1 MIKITNL
8 KEIDQI
14 QPLMLK
20 AYIAK
25 KMTAMMQEYQ
35 VDNLDDIGCF
45 IVLEPEE
52 FTDFPIGEMEFVEM
66 LFLEE
71 SMFLHGV
78 RIIDE
83 SYGEDIY
90 LPVEVASR
98 FHLYRRGK
106 ISDNRQPTAV
116 SADDRRQRQGIV

>member
-35 VDNLDDIGCF
+35 VDNLDGIGCF

-90 LPVEVASR
+90 LPVEVVR
-98 FHLYRRGK
+98 C
-106 ISDNRQPTAV
+106 
-116 SADDRRQRQGIV
+116 

>member
-1 MIKITNL
+1 MIKVTNL

-52 FTDFPIGEMEFVEM
+52 FTDFPIGEVEFVEI

-71 SMFLHGV
+71 SMFCM
-78 RIIDE
+78 
-83 SYGEDIY
+83 
-90 LPVEVASR
+90 
-98 FHLYRRGK
+98 
-106 ISDNRQPTAV
+106 V
-116 SADDRRQRQGIV
+116 SELLMKAMERTSICLLRW

>member
-1 MIKITNL
+1 MIKVTNL

-25 KMTAMMQEYQ
+25 KMTAIMQEYQ

-52 FTDFPIGEMEFVEM
+52 FTDFPIGEVEFVEI

-90 LPVEVASR
+90 LPVEVV
-98 FHLYRRGK
+98 
-106 ISDNRQPTAV
+106 TC
-116 SADDRRQRQGIV
+116 

>member
-1 MIKITNL
+1 MIKVTNL

-25 KMTAMMQEYQ
+25 KMTAMMREYQ

-45 IVLEPEE
+45 VILEKEE
-52 FTDFPIGEMEFVEM
+52 FACVPMNELEFVEV
-66 LFLEE
+66 LEIGE
-71 SMFLHGV
+71 ENYLHGV

-90 LPVEVASR
+90 LPVKVVR
-98 FHLYRRGK
+98 C
-106 ISDNRQPTAV
+106 
-116 SADDRRQRQGIV
+116 

>member
-1 MIKITNL
+1 MIKVTNL

-25 KMTAMMQEYQ
+25 KMTAMMREYQ

-45 IVLEPEE
+45 IVLESEE

-66 LFLEE
+66 LSLKENV
-71 SMFLHGV
+71 FLHGV
-78 RIIDE
+78 RIIDD

-90 LPVEVASR
+90 LPVEVV
-98 FHLYRRGK
+98 
-106 ISDNRQPTAV
+106 TC
-116 SADDRRQRQGIV
+116 

>member
-45 IVLEPEE
+45 VVLESEE

-78 RIIDE
+78 RIIDD

-90 LPVEVASR
+90 LPVEVVR
-98 FHLYRRGK
+98 C
-106 ISDNRQPTAV
+106 
-116 SADDRRQRQGIV
+116 

>member
-1 MIKITNL
+1 MIKTTNL
-8 KEIDQI
+8 KETDQI
-14 QPLMLK
+14 QPLILR

-25 KMTAMMQEYQ
+25 KITAMMQEYQ

-78 RIIDE
+78 KIIGD

-90 LPVEVASR
+90 LPVEVVR
-98 FHLYRRGK
+98 C
-106 ISDNRQPTAV
+106 
-116 SADDRRQRQGIV
+116 